1 VVTVPKIVRNAQSK
15 PLNKKVLCNR
25 NQKEEMKSLFA
36 MIVVL
41 LILYACFQGCTYD
54 KEALVN
60 TSTCSDTINVSFEA
74 SIEPLLRSNCFS
86 CHGNG
91 SSVGSVSLDSY
102 DDVKALAAS
111 GRLLGSIS
119 HSAGFAPMPD
129 GADKLDD
136 CSINAVRIWID
147 EGARNN

>member
-1 VVTVPKIVRNAQSK
+1 
-15 PLNKKVLCNR
+15 
-25 NQKEEMKSLFA
+25 MKYVFA
-36 MIVVL
+36 MAVALISLVVFL
-41 LILYACFQGCTYD
+41 QSCTYD
-54 KEALVN
+54 KEMLIA
-60 TSTCSDTINVSFEA
+60 TSTCSDTANVSFAA
-74 SIEPLLRSNCFS
+74 SIEPLLRANCFS

-91 SSVGSVSLDSY
+91 SNLGGVSLDTY

-119 HSAGFAPMPD
+119 HSAGFAPMPA

-147 EGARNN
+147 EGAKDN

>member
-1 VVTVPKIVRNAQSK
+1 
-15 PLNKKVLCNR
+15 
-25 NQKEEMKSLFA
+25 M
-36 MIVVL
+36 VVL
-41 LILYACFQGCTYD
+41 LISLFVFLQSCSYD
-54 KEALVN
+54 KEMLVPA
-60 TSTCSDTINVSFEA
+60 SSCSDTANVSFAA
-74 SIEPLLRSNCFS
+74 SIEPLLRASCFS

-91 SSVGSVSLDSY
+91 SNLGNVSLETY

-119 HSAGFAPMPD
+119 HSAGFAAMPA

-136 CSINAVRIWID
+136 CSINGVRIWID